1 MVYKCNLN
9 INVLPTHGCNIMDCH
24 VSMEGKQVE
33 EANKRGETKDN
44 ATNQERLAK

>member
-1 MVYKCNLN
+1 MSFPLMVVTLWVVMQASK
-9 INVLPTHGCNIMDCH
+9 
-24 VSMEGKQVE
+24 GKQVE